1 MQEFRKQEVA
11 QINRNETKE
20 NLDIKL
26 TSIQPRMADF
36 DDYDDNQVQ
45 VDPELYKSDEVET
58 NEITIIE
65 ISK

>member
-26 TSIQPRMADF
+26 TSIQPRMEDF